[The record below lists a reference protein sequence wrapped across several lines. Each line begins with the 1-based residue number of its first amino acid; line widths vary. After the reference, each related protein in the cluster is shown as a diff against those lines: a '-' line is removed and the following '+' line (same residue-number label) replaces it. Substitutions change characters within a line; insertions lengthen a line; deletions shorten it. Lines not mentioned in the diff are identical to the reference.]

1 MNNWVALQPTA
12 GRFGQGLSFDKE
24 LLHDYIF
31 CQKRRL
37 SLRMNQF
44 KTFLLMLVL
53 TALFILVGS
62 AIGGK
67 NGAVYAFVFAALMNF
82 FAYWFSDKIVLRMY
96 GAQEVSQ
103 SEAPELYGVVAE
115 LTNKASLPMPRVYM
129 IENDTPNAFATGRNP
144 EHAAV
149 AVTTGILRIL
159 SKEELMGVIG
169 HELSHIRH
177 RDILISTMA
186 ATIAG
191 AISMLASMARWGA
204 IFGVG
209 RDDEEGGGGNIVFV
223 LLFTMVASVAAMLIQ
238 MAISRSREYLAD
250 EGGAHLSHPLSL
262 AKALGK
268 LEVAAQR
275 IPMEANPSTAHMFI
289 VNPLRR
295 GGILSLFS
303 THPPI
308 EERIARLEEMAR
320 TGRF

>member
-1 MNNWVALQPTA
+1 
-12 GRFGQGLSFDKE
+12 
-24 LLHDYIF
+24 
-31 CQKRRL
+31 
-37 SLRMNQF
+37 MNQF
-44 KTFLLMLVL
+44 KTFFLMLVL

-67 NGAVYAFVFAALMNF
+67 SGAIYAFVFAALMNF

-103 SEAPELYGVVAE
+103 SEAPELYQVVGE
-115 LTNKASLPMPRVYM
+115 LTNKVSLPVPKVYI

-169 HELSHIRH
+169 HELSHIQH

-191 AISMLASMARWGA
+191 AISMLASIARWGA
-204 IFGVG
+204 IFGGG
-209 RDDEEGGGGNIVFV
+209 RSDNEEGGGGNILFV
-223 LLFTMVASVAAMLIQ
+223 LLFTMVASIAAMLIQ

-268 LEVAAQR
+268 LDMAARR
-275 IPMEANPSTAHMFI
+275 IPMKANPSTAHMFI
-289 VNPLRR
+289 VNPLR
-295 GGILSLFS
+295 GGGVLSLFS

-308 EERIARLEEMAR
+308 EERIAKLEEMAR
-320 TGRF
+320 TGKF

>member
-1 MNNWVALQPTA
+1 
-12 GRFGQGLSFDKE
+12 
-24 LLHDYIF
+24 
-31 CQKRRL
+31 
-37 SLRMNQF
+37 MNQF
-44 KTFLLMLVL
+44 RTFLLMLVL
-53 TALFILVGS
+53 TGLFILVGT

-67 NGAVYAFVFAALMNF
+67 SGAIYAFIFAALMNL

-115 LTNKASLPMPRVYM
+115 LTSKASLPMPKVYI
-129 IENDTPNAFATGRNP
+129 IENNTPNAFATGRNP

-149 AVTTGILRIL
+149 AVTKGILRML

-177 RDILISTMA
+177 RDILISTIA

-204 IFGVG
+204 IFGGG
-209 RDDEEGGGGNIVFV
+209 RSDEGEGGGGGGNFLFV
-223 LLFTMVASVAAMLIQ
+223 LLFTMVGSIAAMLIQ

-250 EGGAHLSHPLSL
+250 EGGAHLSHPHSL

-268 LEVAAQR
+268 LEMAAQK

-289 VNPLRR
+289 VNPLR
-295 GGILSLFS
+295 GGGVLSLFS
-303 THPPI
+303 THPPM

-320 TGRF
+320 TGKF

>member
-1 MNNWVALQPTA
+1 
-12 GRFGQGLSFDKE
+12 
-24 LLHDYIF
+24 
-31 CQKRRL
+31 
-37 SLRMNQF
+37 MNQF
-44 KTFLLMLVL
+44 RTFLLMLVL
-53 TALFILVGS
+53 TGLFILVGT

-67 NGAVYAFVFAALMNF
+67 SGAIYAFIFAALMNL
-82 FAYWFSDKIVLRMY
+82 FAYWFSDKIVLRMV

-115 LTNKASLPMPRVYM
+115 LTSKASLPMPKVYI

-149 AVTTGILRIL
+149 AVTKGILRML

-177 RDILISTMA
+177 RDILISTIA
-186 ATIAG
+186 ATMAG

-204 IFGVG
+204 IFGGG
-209 RDDEEGGGGNIVFV
+209 RSDEGEGGGGGGNFLFV
-223 LLFTMVASVAAMLIQ
+223 LLFTMVGSIAAMLIQ

-250 EGGAHLSHPLSL
+250 EGGAHLSHPHSL

-268 LEVAAQR
+268 LEMAAHK

-289 VNPLRR
+289 VNPLR
-295 GGILSLFS
+295 GGGVLSLFS
-303 THPPI
+303 THPPM

-320 TGRF
+320 TGKF

>member
-1 MNNWVALQPTA
+1 
-12 GRFGQGLSFDKE
+12 
-24 LLHDYIF
+24 
-31 CQKRRL
+31 
-37 SLRMNQF
+37 
-44 KTFLLMLVL
+44 MLVL
-53 TALFILVGS
+53 TFLFILVGT
-62 AIGGK
+62 AIGGR
-67 NGAVYAFVFAALMNF
+67 NGAVYAFIFAALMNF

-96 GAQEVSQ
+96 GAKEISQ
-103 SEAPELYGVVAE
+103 SEAPELYQMVGE
-115 LTNKASLPMPRVYM
+115 LVNKASLPMPRVYI

-149 AVTTGILRIL
+149 AVTSGILRIL

-177 RDILISTMA
+177 RDILISTIA
-186 ATIAG
+186 ATLAG
-191 AISMLASMARWGA
+191 AISVLASMARWGA
-204 IFGVG
+204 MFGG
-209 RDDEEGGGGNIVFV
+209 YRSDDEKGVGGGNILVVIIVSIF
-223 LLFTMVASVAAMLIQ
+223 ASVAAMLIQ

-250 EGGAHLSHPLSL
+250 EGGAHLAHPLSL

-268 LEVAAQR
+268 LEIAAQR

-289 VNPLRR
+289 VNPLR
-295 GGILSLFS
+295 GGGVLSLFS

>member
-1 MNNWVALQPTA
+1 
-12 GRFGQGLSFDKE
+12 
-24 LLHDYIF
+24 
-31 CQKRRL
+31 
-37 SLRMNQF
+37 
-44 KTFLLMLVL
+44 MLVL
-53 TALFILVGS
+53 TALLIIVGS
-62 AIGGK
+62 VIGGK
-67 NGAVYAFVFAALMNF
+67 NGAIYFFIFAAVINF
-82 FAYWFSDKIVLRMY
+82 VMYWMSDKIVLRMY
-96 GAQEVSQ
+96 GAKQVTQ
-103 SEAPELYGVVAE
+103 GEAPELYQIVGE
-115 LTNKASLPMPRVYM
+115 LTNKASLPMPKVYIM
-129 IENDTPNAFATGRNP
+129 ENDSPNAFATGRNP

-177 RDILISTMA
+177 RDILISTIA
-186 ATIAG
+186 ATFAG
-191 AISMLASMARWGA
+191 AISMLARAAQWGA

-209 RDDEEGGGGNIVFV
+209 RSDDEEGGGGNF
-223 LLFTMVASVAAMLIQ
+223 LFTLVFTIVASIAAMLIQ

-262 AKALGK
+262 ARALSK
-268 LEVAAQR
+268 LDIAAQR

-289 VNPLRR
+289 VNPLR
-295 GGILSLFS
+295 GGGVLSLFS

>member
-1 MNNWVALQPTA
+1 V
-12 GRFGQGLSFDKE
+12 
-24 LLHDYIF
+24 
-31 CQKRRL
+31 
-37 SLRMNQF
+37 NQF

-53 TALFILVGS
+53 TVLFILVGT

-82 FAYWFSDKIVLRMY
+82 VAYWFSDKIVLRMY
-96 GAQEVSQ
+96 GAKEVTQ
-103 SEAPELYGVVAE
+103 NEAPELYQIVAE
-115 LTNKASLPMPRVYM
+115 LANKASLPVPKVYTM
-129 IENDTPNAFATGRNP
+129 ENDTPNAFATGRNP

-159 SKEELMGVIG
+159 SKEELKGVIG

-177 RDILISTMA
+177 RDILISTIA

-191 AISMLASMARWGA
+191 AISMLASIARWGA
-204 IFGVG
+204 IFGGG
-209 RDDEEGGGGNIVFV
+209 RSDEEEGGGGGNFLFVF
-223 LLFTMVASVAAMLIQ
+223 LFTMVASVAAMLIQ

-250 EGGAHLSHPLSL
+250 EGGARLSHPLSL
-262 AKALGK
+262 SKALGK
-268 LEVAAQR
+268 LEMAAQR

-289 VNPLRR
+289 VSPLR
-295 GGILSLFS
+295 GGGVLSLFS

-308 EERIARLEEMAR
+308 EERIARLEEMGR

>member
-1 MNNWVALQPTA
+1 MN
-12 GRFGQGLSFDKE
+12 
-24 LLHDYIF
+24 H
-31 CQKRRL
+31 
-37 SLRMNQF
+37 F

-53 TALFILVGS
+53 TALFILVGT

-67 NGAVYAFVFAALMNF
+67 SGAIYAFIFAALMNF
-82 FAYWFSDKIVLRMY
+82 VAYWFSDKIVLRMY
-96 GAQEVSQ
+96 GAKEVSQ
-103 SEAPELYGVVAE
+103 AEAPELYQMVAE
-115 LTNKASLPMPRVYM
+115 LTNKASLPMPKVYTM
-129 IENDTPNAFATGRNP
+129 ENDTPNAFATGRNP

-177 RDILISTMA
+177 RDILISTIA

-191 AISMLASMARWGA
+191 AISMLASMTRWGA
-204 IFGVG
+204 IFGGG
-209 RDDEEGGGGNIVFV
+209 RSDENEGGGGGNILFV
-223 LLFTMVASVAAMLIQ
+223 LLFTMVASIAAMLIQ

-262 AKALGK
+262 ARALGK
-268 LEVAAQR
+268 LEIAAQR

-289 VNPLRR
+289 VNPLR
-295 GGILSLFS
+295 GGGVLSLFS

>member
-1 MNNWVALQPTA
+1 MNHF
-12 GRFGQGLSFDKE
+12 R
-24 LLHDYIF
+24 
-31 CQKRRL
+31 
-37 SLRMNQF
+37 
-44 KTFLLMLVL
+44 TFLLMLVL
-53 TALFILVGS
+53 TVLFILVGT

-67 NGAVYAFVFAALMNF
+67 NGAIYAFVIAALMNF

-96 GAQEVSQ
+96 GAKEVTQ
-103 SEAPELYGVVAE
+103 SEAPELYQMVGE
-115 LTNKASLPMPRVYM
+115 LVNKASLPMPKVYM

-149 AVTTGILRIL
+149 AVTSGILSIL
-159 SKEELMGVIG
+159 SKEELKGVVG

-177 RDILISTMA
+177 RDILISTIA
-186 ATIAG
+186 ATMAG

-204 IFGVG
+204 IFGGG
-209 RDDEEGGGGNIVFV
+209 RSNEEEGGGGGGNILFV
-223 LLFTMVASVAAMLIQ
+223 LLFSMVASFAAMLIQ

-268 LEVAAQR
+268 LEMAAQR
-275 IPMEANPSTAHMFI
+275 IPMEVNPSTAHMFI
-289 VNPLRR
+289 VSPLR
-295 GGILSLFS
+295 GGGVLSLFS
-303 THPPI
+303 THPPM